1 MHTRSF
7 HGNDLRER
15 AFRRLRRAE
24 AENTPALGAGRD
36 SIAAINEQV
45 DSAKTN
51 FQLDLTLHFIFWL
64 RQKLCPPCSFA
75 LWVRDNIR
83 EPSPYVYS

>member
-15 AFRRLRRAE
+15 AFRRLRRAD

-36 SIAAINEQV
+36 SMPLWWRASFANPQTNEQ
-45 DSAKTN
+45 AHETGETN
-51 FQLDLTLHFIFWL
+51 IF
-64 RQKLCPPCSFA
+64 SG
-75 LWVRDNIR
+75 
-83 EPSPYVYS
+83 

>member
-45 DSAKTN
+45 NRCNVKLVSPSRRVPRK
-51 FQLDLTLHFIFWL
+51 IFVH
-64 RQKLCPPCSFA
+64 RVKAGCGIP
-75 LWVRDNIR
+75 NIP